1 LNSATPWSRY
11 AAVGRKITWA
21 TLDPQLADAKAPA
34 AES

>member
-1 LNSATPWSRY
+1 VHAVY